1 MWMKISGLI
10 LRNRPGI
17 LVVLALLT
25 GVMLYMSQRVEMSY
39 KFGGILPKTD
49 STAITYQKFLDEFS
63 EDGNIMVLG
72 VQDQEFFTLEH
83 FNAWYKLGEDL
94 KKITI
99 PSTEKADKGQPL
111 SVIDSVF
118 SVAHLYNLK
127 KNSDLRIFQLEKLMK
142 RLPTSQTELDSL
154 MGTIQSLPFYE
165 GLLYNKDT
173 EASLMMLFVNPRV
186 FNAKER
192 VEALQKVRDRIYKF
206 EQGHLDVK
214 VSGLPY
220 IRTLV
225 SQKVKRELGLFI
237 GLAALVTALLL
248 YLFFRSFRVM
258 FYSLLVVITGVIW
271 SLGTIGIFGFQ
282 LTILMGLI
290 PPLMIVIGIPNC
302 VYLLNKYHQEY
313 KLHGNK
319 IKALSRVIQKIGN
332 ATFLTNCTTA
342 IGFATFIFTSS
353 AVLREFGIIAALN
366 ILLVFF
372 LSILLIPIIFSYQPE
387 PSLRHIN
394 HLNRK
399 WLYKVADW
407 LVFMVTRKRRLVYVT
422 TVVLVVLGFIG
433 LSRVTVT
440 GYIVDDLPKKDI
452 IYQDLK
458 FFETHFN
465 GVMPLEILV
474 DTKRKGGATN
484 RTTLRK
490 VEQLQGV
497 LDSYPEISKSL
508 SIVDALKFAKQAF
521 FNGLESKYSLIN
533 SSEQRFIAPYLK
545 NSGNDG
551 EELLTAFVDST
562 KQRVRITG
570 QMADVGT
577 IKMNEIIEDI
587 RPKIDSIFNP
597 EEYKVTLTGTS
608 VVFFKG
614 TSYLVK
620 NLFVSLCIAVLII
633 ACIMAMLFRSWR
645 MVLISFVPNLIP
657 LLITASIMGYFGI
670 AIKPSTILVFS
681 IAFGISVDDTIHY
694 LAKYRQELKAYHWNI
709 GNSVIRAVRETGVS
723 MIYTSIILFF
733 GFGVFTASEFGGTQA
748 LGVLVSVTLL
758 VAMLTNLVLLP
769 SLLMSLDKYLTT
781 KAFEEPLMEIID
793 EEVDIDLD
801 ELQVQRVEEKP
812 QKEEETDLK

>member
-1 MWMKISGLI
+1 
-10 LRNRPGI
+10 
-17 LVVLALLT
+17 
-25 GVMLYMSQRVEMSY
+25 MLFKAQSVELSY
-39 KFGGILPKTD
+39 NFGGILPKTD

-63 EDGNIMVLG
+63 QDGNIMVLG
-72 VQDQEFFTLEH
+72 VQSDEFFSIEH
-83 FNAWYKLGEDL
+83 FNAWYRLGEDL
-94 KKITI
+94 KKI
-99 PSTEKADKGQPL
+99 KVAPL
-111 SVIDSVF
+111 DPIAEGVDSLTVIDSVF
-118 SVAHLYNLK
+118 SVAHLYNLT
-127 KNSDLRIFQLEKLMK
+127 KNDELRVFELRKLMQK
-142 RLPTSQTELDSL
+142 LPQNQTELDSL
-154 MGTIQSLPFYE
+154 YRGIKALPFYE
-165 GLLYNKDT
+165 GLLFNKDT

-186 FNAKER
+186 FNAEER
-192 VEALQKVRDRIYKF
+192 IGALEKIRARISKY
-206 EQGHLDVK
+206 ESGHLDVK
-214 VSGLPY
+214 ISGLPY

-225 SQKVKRELGLFI
+225 AQKVKRELGMFI

-248 YLFFRSFRVM
+248 FFFFRSFRVVL
-258 FYSLLVVITGVIW
+258 YSILVVITGVIW
-271 SLGTIGIFGFQ
+271 SMGTMSLFGFK

-302 VYLLNKYHQEY
+302 VYLLNKYHQEF

-332 ATFLTNCTTA
+332 ATFMTNCTTA

-353 AVLREFGIIAALN
+353 AILREFGIIAALN

-387 PSLRHIN
+387 PKVRHIN

-399 WLYKVADW
+399 WLYEVAEW
-407 LVFMVTRKRRLVYVT
+407 LVVAVTKNRRTVYIAT
-422 TVVLVVLGFIG
+422 IILVVVGAIG
-433 LSRVTVT
+433 LSKIKVT
-440 GYIVDDLPKKDI
+440 GYIVDDLPSNDPI
-452 IYQDLK
+452 LVDLK

-474 DTKRKGGATN
+474 DTKRPGGALN
-484 RTTLRK
+484 RGTLRR
-490 VEQLQGV
+490 VEQFQKELE
-497 LDSYPEISKSL
+497 SYDEVSKSL

-521 FNGLESKYSLIN
+521 FNGIPSKYTLIN
-533 SSEQRFIAPYLK
+533 NSEQRFITPYLK
-545 NSGNDG
+545 NSGTG
-551 EELLTAFVDST
+551 GKELLTAFVDT
-562 KQRVRITG
+562 AKQRVRITA

-577 IKMNEIIEDI
+577 IRMNEIVEEL

-597 EEYKVTLTGTS
+597 EQYKVTLTGTS

-633 ACIMAMLFRSWR
+633 ACIMAFLFRSWR

-657 LLITASIMGYFGI
+657 LLVTASIMGYFGI

-681 IAFGISVDDTIHY
+681 IAFGISVDDTIHF
-694 LAKYRQELKAYHWNI
+694 LAKYRQELKAYQWNI
-709 GNSVIRAVRETGVS
+709 GSSVIRAVRETGVS

-748 LGVLVSVTLL
+748 LGILVSVTLL

-769 SLLMSLDKYLTT
+769 SLLMSLDRYITT
-781 KAFEEPLMEIID
+781 QAFKEPLMEIID
-793 EEVDIDLD
+793 EEEDIELDDLVIRK
-801 ELQVQRVEEKP
+801 ENPEES
-812 QKEEETDLK
+812 

>member
-1 MWMKISGLI
+1 MRISGLI

-17 LVVLALLT
+17 IVVLALLT
-25 GVMLYMSQRVEMSY
+25 AFMLYMSQKVELSY

-49 STAITYQKFLDEFS
+49 STSIVYQKFLEEFS

-72 VQDQEFFTLEH
+72 VQSPDFFSIEH
-83 FNAWYKLGEDL
+83 FNAWYKLGKDL
-94 KKITI
+94 QAIKI
-99 PSTEKADKGQPL
+99 PGGSLGADSL

-127 KNSDLRIFQLEKLMK
+127 KNAELRVFELEKLMK
-142 RLPTSQTELDSL
+142 RLPQSQAELDSL
-154 MGTIQSLPFYE
+154 ASSVKALPFYE
-165 GLLYNKDT
+165 GLLYNRDS
-173 EASLMMLFVNPRV
+173 EASLMMLFVNPQV
-186 FNAKER
+186 FNDEVR
-192 VEALQKVRDRIYKF
+192 VGALKIVRDRIEKF
-206 EQGHLDVK
+206 EQGHFDVK
-214 VSGLPY
+214 ISGLPY

-225 SQKVKRELGLFI
+225 SQKVKRELGMFI
-237 GLAALVTALLL
+237 GLAAIVTALLL
-248 YLFFRSFRVM
+248 FFFFRSFRVM
-258 FYSLLVVITGVIW
+258 FYSLLVVIVGVIW
-271 SLGTIGIFGFQ
+271 SLGTIGLFGFK

-302 VYLLNKYHQEY
+302 VYLLNKYHQEF

-332 ATFLTNCTTA
+332 ATFMTNCTTA

-353 AVLREFGIIAALN
+353 AILREFGIIAALN
-366 ILLVFF
+366 ILIVFF
-372 LSILLIPIIFSYQPE
+372 LSILLIPVIFSYQPE
-387 PSLRHIN
+387 PKLRHTN

-399 WLYKVADW
+399 WLYTVAEW
-407 LVFMVTRKRRLVYVT
+407 LVYMVTKQRRLVYICT
-422 TVVLVVLGFIG
+422 IVLVVFGFIG
-433 LSRVTVT
+433 LSKITVT
-440 GYIVDDLPKKDI
+440 GFIVDDLPKKDI
-452 IYQDLK
+452 IYKDLK

-474 DTKRKGGATN
+474 DTKKEGAAIQRK
-484 RTTLRK
+484 TLQK
-490 VEQLQGV
+490 VEELQLV
-497 LDSYPEISKSL
+497 IEEYPEISKSL

-521 FNGLESKYSLIN
+521 FNGLPSKYSLIN

-551 EELLTAFVDST
+551 EELLTAFVDSA
-562 KQRVRITG
+562 KQRVRITA

-577 IKMNEIIEDI
+577 LKMNEIIEDL
-587 RPKIDSIFNP
+587 RPRIDSIFNP
-597 EEYKVTLTGTS
+597 NEYQVTLTGTS

-633 ACIMAMLFRSWR
+633 AFIMALLFRSWR

-657 LLITASIMGYFGI
+657 LLVTASIMGYFDI
-670 AIKPSTILVFS
+670 SIKPSTILVFS

-709 GNSVIRAVRETGVS
+709 GGSVIRAVRETGVS

-733 GFGVFTASEFGGTQA
+733 GFGVFAASEFGGTQA
-748 LGVLVSVTLL
+748 LGILISVTLL
-758 VAMLTNLVLLP
+758 VAMLSNLVLLP

-781 KAFEEPLMEIID
+781 QAFEEPLMEIID
-793 EEVDIDLD
+793 EEEDIDLA
-801 ELQVQRVEEKP
+801 ELKI
-812 QKEEETDLK
+812 QKEKEA